1 MAEIAE
7 PPDANVMRAGF
18 EANADALDIAAQQL
32 RDAAAAN
39 RNIAVQVSR
48 LPQAPI
54 LQGQA
59 ILALIQAVQV
69 EIQAVKVEIREMR
82 IESRAR
88 DYNMQARLY
97 NSRIA
102 LPQSPLRVL
111 FDIRIAQPIANFP
124 AHLAALQAES

>member
-7 PPDANVMRAGF
+7 LPYANLMRAGF

-32 RDAAAAN
+32 
-39 RNIAVQVSR
+39 Q

-59 ILALIQAVQV
+59 IFALIQTVQ
-69 EIQAVKVEIREMR
+69 VEIREMR
-82 IESRAR
+82 IEFRAR

-102 LPQSPLRVL
+102 LPQNTLRVL
-111 FDIRIAQPIANFP
+111 FNIRTAQPIANFP